1 MEREEIHPKSLY
13 ETSITFISN
22 WEKYTVTKKGNYKPI
37 SLMNLDIKL
46 LNKIWTNRIQQ
57 HIKEIT
63 HHDQVGFIPGMHG
76 WFNILKSLNVILHI
90 NRIKDQKYMIISTT
104 GAERALNKIQHPFM
118 IKALMKLGTE

>member
-1 MEREEIHPKSLY
+1 
-13 ETSITFISN
+13 
-22 WEKYTVTKKGNYKPI
+22 
-37 SLMNLDIKL
+37 MNLDIKL